1 MNQLIWAAM
10 REYVQAEVKLAVED
24 FRYAGA
30 TPDVR
35 RDHLEPLREQVTR
48 FETLV
53 RRLTDE
59 HELNLGRIAGIA
71 QRAAGVAAEAN
82 SRHVRYC
89 APMDSTAKE

>member
-24 FRYAGA
+24 YRYAGA

-48 FETLV
+48 FETEV

-71 QRAAGVAAEAN
+71 QRAGEVAYDAA
-82 SRHVRYC
+82 SHFVRY
-89 APMDSTAKE
+89 